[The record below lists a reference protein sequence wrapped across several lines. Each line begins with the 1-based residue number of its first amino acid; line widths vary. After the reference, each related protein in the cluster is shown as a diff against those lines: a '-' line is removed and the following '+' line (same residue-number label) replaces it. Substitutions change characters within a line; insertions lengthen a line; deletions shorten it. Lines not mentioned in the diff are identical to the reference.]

1 MKMTLF
7 YEIENQIND
16 IFIDEVVQKINCPTT
31 AGDTAFRMQIE
42 IKKKKTRT
50 ETQNLN
56 TFEIEMIY
64 SFRSCYDTDGI
75 LTLLMMYL

>member
-42 IKKKKTRT
+42 IKKKK
-50 ETQNLN
+50 NKNGN
-56 TFEIEMIY
+56 TK
-64 SFRSCYDTDGI
+64 
-75 LTLLMMYL
+75 LKYL

>member
-42 IKKKKTRT
+42 IKKKNK
-50 ETQNLN
+50 NGN
-56 TFEIEMIY
+56 TK
-64 SFRSCYDTDGI
+64 
-75 LTLLMMYL
+75 LKYL